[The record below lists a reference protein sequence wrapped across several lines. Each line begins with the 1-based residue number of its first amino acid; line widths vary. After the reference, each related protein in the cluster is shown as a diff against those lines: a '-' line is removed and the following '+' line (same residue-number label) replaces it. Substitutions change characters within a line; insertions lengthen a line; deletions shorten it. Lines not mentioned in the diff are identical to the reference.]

1 MPQNYIF
8 IDPDAIAELVMH
20 LHAFPEETLRFLES
34 KNQLL
39 ELIKYVIKDDGIG
52 IVANKIHQKIV
63 ERL

>member
-8 IDPDAIAELVMH
+8 IDPDAIALLVMH

-39 ELIKYVIKDDGIG
+39 ELIKLLIKDDGI
-52 IVANKIHQKIV
+52 VADKIHQKIV
-63 ERL
+63 ERLM